1 MYAMTQERWKALVQG
16 EGCPFCGERSDES
29 EFWSKVTTLSV
40 STLYL
45 HKFQTYRGYA
55 VLVFDPRHVTR
66 PGELDATEWTSF
78 CADLH
83 LAQAA
88 VERVT
93 KPTHMNLASLGNQV
107 PHLHWHIIPRYED
120 GVRWGGPIWTTSEA
134 EMEIRHLSDEEHRG
148 LVSAIRA
155 ECVAL
160 TR

>member
-1 MYAMTQERWKALVQG
+1 MFAMTPERWQALVQG
-16 EGCPFCGERSDES
+16 EGCPFCGQRPDEN
-29 EFWSKVTTLSV
+29 EFWSKVSTLSV

-55 VLVFDPRHVTR
+55 VLVFDPRHATR
-66 PGELDATEWTSF
+66 PGELDAAEWDAFST
-78 CADLH
+78 DLH
-83 LAQAA
+83 RAQTA

-93 KPTHMNLASLGNQV
+93 RPTHMNLASLGNQI

-120 GVRWGGPIWTTSEA
+120 DLRWGGPIWTTTEA
-134 EMEIRHLSDEEHRG
+134 EMEIRHLPDEAHQR

-155 ECVAL
+155 ECMAL